1 MTMTMEHDL
10 RDMARLAGAAADMA
24 AVGQRTTMAVLLA
37 EMQALASLMPGMPG
51 AGVSDRT
58 EDMEARHRAEEAEVE
73 AAFDNMP
80 V

>member
-1 MTMTMEHDL
+1 MTMTVEHDL

-24 AVGQRTTMAVLLA
+24 ATGQRSAMAVLLA
-37 EMQALASLMPGMPG
+37 EMQALASLMPGVHP
-51 AGVSDRT
+51 APLSEDT
-58 EDMEARHRAEEAEVE
+58 ETAEARRRAEEAEVE